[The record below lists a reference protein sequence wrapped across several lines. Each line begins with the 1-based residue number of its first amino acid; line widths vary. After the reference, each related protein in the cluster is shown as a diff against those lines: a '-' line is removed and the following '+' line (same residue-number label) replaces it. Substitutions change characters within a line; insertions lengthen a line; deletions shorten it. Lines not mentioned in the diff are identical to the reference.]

1 MRTYLNAVVAAGAA
15 VAFTAV
21 AAGCAGAG
29 DDRAGGKPEPTAL
42 TLTMANGFYRPEDLQ
57 PFADEYKMNYPVLVG
72 LGHENIQEAYGPMW
86 GIPVT
91 VIIDREGKIAKKQS
105 GIRTKE
111 QIEREIKALLDT

>member
-1 MRTYLNAVVAAGAA
+1 
-15 VAFTAV
+15 
-21 AAGCAGAG
+21 
-29 DDRAGGKPEPTAL
+29 
-42 TLTMANGFYRPEDLQ
+42 
-57 PFADEYKMNYPVLVG
+57 
-72 LGHENIQEAYGPMW
+72 MW

>member
-1 MRTYLNAVVAAGAA
+1 VEIPDLIELQQQYKDDVVILGFSVDDTAAQL
-15 VAFTAV
+15 
-21 AAGCAGAG
+21 
-29 DDRAGGKPEPTAL
+29 K
-42 TLTMANGFYRPEDLQ
+42 

-91 VIIDREGKIAKKQS
+91 VIIDRAGKIAKKQS